1 MKKFYGYKK
10 CGTCS
15 KAEKH
20 LKATGMEYEYIDITI
35 NPPSKKELKA
45 IIEFSNKPYKKALN
59 TSGVVYR
66 EQGLKDKV
74 KTMSD
79 AELLEVLNSSGKL
92 LKRPMVIEGNKATI
106 GYNSEEFALVWG

>member
-1 MKKFYGYKK
+1 M
-10 CGTCS
+10 
-15 KAEKH
+15 
-20 LKATGMEYEYIDITI
+20 
-35 NPPSKKELKA
+35 
-45 IIEFSNKPYKKALN
+45 
-59 TSGVVYR
+59 VYR

-92 LKRPMVIEGNKATI
+92 LKRPMVIEGDKATI